1 MVWLQLP
8 QKYGLTAIFWILPCG
23 QLGTTV
29 IMLLINF
36 IFIHKKVVPIKIA
49 WWPNVGVS
57 LVSGGIFFLYDW
69 LAANFIFYPL
79 IALVGF
85 YPALLIILII
95 VIEGFN
101 VYFAVTAC

>member
-1 MVWLQLP
+1 M
-8 QKYGLTAIFWILPCG
+8 
-23 QLGTTV
+23 
-29 IMLLINF
+29 
-36 IFIHKKVVPIKIA
+36 VPIKIT

-57 LVSGGIFFLYDW
+57 LVSRGIFFLYDW

-101 VYFAVTAC
+101 VYFAVTALLGGWDKNMLDEFEDAASYEWSQQMVCLAAI